1 MRITELRIKTG
12 DLSNQREY
20 YAHILHLPVI
30 AEKSTWLAIQAG
42 ATKLVFE
49 KEEGWRGRY
58 HFAFDVPENQIEAAK
73 VWITRRTSLA
83 KLDGADVFE
92 SKNWNAHN
100 LYFYDAAGNI
110 LEFIARHNQPNA
122 SSQPFSER
130 SLLYVSEIGLA
141 TDDVPATVADLSQT
155 LGLGVYDGEGSDSFT
170 AVGDEDGLFIVVK
183 RGRVWYPNTG
193 IKADVLPVSVAL
205 ANGPEAGYDLPDLPY
220 SIRKTHVRQSLS
232 SAV

>member
-1 MRITELRIKTG
+1 MRITELRLKTG

-20 YAHILHLPVI
+20 YAHILRLPVI

-42 ATKLVFE
+42 GTKLVFE
-49 KEEGWRGRY
+49 YEEGWRGRY
-58 HFAFDVPENQIEAAK
+58 HFAFDVPENQFEAAK
-73 VWITRRTSLA
+73 AWITRRTSLV
-83 KLDGADVFE
+83 KLDGTDAYY
-92 SKNWNAHN
+92 STGWNAHN

-141 TDDVPATVADLSQT
+141 TDDVAATVDDLCTT
-155 LGLGVYDGEGSDSFT
+155 LGLEVYVGADSDSFT
-170 AVGDEDGLFIVVK
+170 AVGGEDGLFIVVK

-193 IKADVLPVSVAL
+193 IAADVLPVTVAL
-205 ANGPEAGYDLPDLPY
+205 ANAPEAGYNPPDLPY
-220 SIRKTHVRQSLS
+220 TIRRTHDRQSLS
-232 SAV
+232 QAV

>member
-1 MRITELRIKTG
+1 MRITELRLKAG
-12 DLSNQREY
+12 DLANQREY

-30 AEKSTWLAIQAG
+30 AEKSTWLAIQVG
-42 ATKLVFE
+42 GTKLVFE
-49 KEEGWRGRY
+49 HEDGWRGRY
-58 HFAFDVPENQIEAAK
+58 HFAFDVPENQIEDAK
-73 VWITRRTSLA
+73 AWITRRTSLA

-122 SSQPFSER
+122 SSQPFTER

-141 TDDVPATVADLSQT
+141 TDDVPATVADLNQT
-155 LGLGVYDGEGSDSFT
+155 LGLDVYDGAGSDTFT

-193 IKADVLPVSVAL
+193 IRAEVLPVSVAL
-205 ANGPEAGYDLPDLPY
+205 ANGPEAGYDLPGLPY
-220 SIRKTHVRQSLS
+220 SIRKSHVRQSLS
-232 SAV
+232 PAV